1 MSEGCRVV
9 LARARRATYA
19 RTMGRP
25 LDVGVQ
31 LPEAEREA
39 PWSEYADMARAAEA
53 VGFDSVW
60 MGDHLLYRDPG
71 DPERGPWDAWTIL
84 AGIGA
89 VTQRVR
95 IGPLVACLAFHRP
108 GMLARMAATVN
119 EIAGDRLTLGVGAG
133 WNEPEFRA
141 FGVPFD
147 HRVGRFE
154 ESFDVVRRLLDGER
168 VTTHG
173 AFVAVDDAVLYPRIA
188 RPPRLMIGSTGER
201 VLRST
206 LPWVAAWN
214 AWGPWCGNDP
224 DGFARESA
232 RVTELA
238 RAAGRDPGEIERSVC
253 VYAEV
258 DVAPGERAFEEDAPP
273 LAGGPAG
280 IADGLRAFAA
290 AGADEVILVLNV
302 VTERSIRALGEAL
315 ALLDA

>member
-1 MSEGCRVV
+1 M
-9 LARARRATYA
+9 A
-19 RTMGRP
+19 RP
-25 LDVGVQ
+25 LHVGVQ

-39 PWSEYADMARAAEA
+39 PWPEYTRMTLAAET

-84 AGIGA
+84 AGLAA
-89 VTQRVR
+89 VTERVR
-95 IGPLVACLAFHRP
+95 LGPLVACLAFHPP

-141 FGVPFD
+141 FGLPFD
-147 HRVGRFE
+147 HRVARFE
-154 ESFDVVRRLLDGER
+154 ESFDVIRRLLAGER
-168 VTTHG
+168 VTANG
-173 AFVAVDDAVLYPRIA
+173 RFVDVEDAVLYPRIA

-201 VLRST
+201 VLRAS
-206 LPWVAAWN
+206 LPWVEVWN

-232 RVTELA
+232 RVSELA
-238 RAAGRDPGEIERSVC
+238 REAGRDPAEVQRSVC

-258 DVAPGERAFEEDAPP
+258 DVGPGERAFEEDAPP
-273 LAGGPAG
+273 LTGGARG
-280 IADGLRAFAA
+280 IADGLRAFGE

-302 VTERSIRALGEAL
+302 VTERSIRALGETL

>member
-1 MSEGCRVV
+1 MV
-9 LARARRATYA
+9 
-19 RTMGRP
+19 RP
-25 LDVGVQ
+25 LQVGVQ

-39 PWSEYADMARAAEA
+39 PWAEYARMARAAEA

-71 DPERGPWDAWTIL
+71 ETERGPWDAWTIL
-84 AGIGA
+84 AAIAA

-108 GMLARMAATVN
+108 GTLARMAATVN
-119 EIAGDRLTLGVGAG
+119 EIAEGRLTLGVGAG

-147 HRVGRFE
+147 HRAARFE
-154 ESFDVVRRLLDGER
+154 ESFGALRRLLAGDR
-168 VTTHG
+168 VTAHG
-173 AFVAVDDAVLYPRIA
+173 RFVDLEDAVIYPSIA
-188 RPPRLMIGSTGER
+188 RAPRLMIGSTGER
-201 VLRST
+201 VLRAS
-206 LPWVAAWN
+206 LPWVDAWN

-224 DGFARESA
+224 DGFARESD
-232 RVTELA
+232 RVSRLA
-238 RAAGRDPGEIERSVC
+238 LEVGRDPADVQRSIC

-273 LAGGPAG
+273 LTGGAQG
-280 IADGLRAFAA
+280 IAAGLRGFAT
-290 AGADEVILVLNV
+290 AGADEAILVLNV
-302 VTERSIRALGEAL
+302 VTERSIEALGAAL

>member
-1 MSEGCRVV
+1 M
-9 LARARRATYA
+9 
-19 RTMGRP
+19 
-25 LDVGVQ
+25 Q

-39 PWSEYADMARAAEA
+39 PWPEYAGMALAAEE

-89 VTQRVR
+89 VTRRVR

-154 ESFDVVRRLLDGER
+154 ESFDIVRRLLDGR
-168 VTTHG
+168 TGH
-173 AFVAVDDAVLYPRIA
+173 DPRGLRRGGGCRALPADRATAAADGRFHRRACAAA
-188 RPPRLMIGSTGER
+188 RPFHGWPPGTRGGRGAGTTRTGSRGRAHGCPSWR
-201 VLRST
+201 VR
-206 LPWVAAWN
+206 
-214 AWGPWCGNDP
+214 
-224 DGFARESA
+224 R
-232 RVTELA
+232 
-238 RAAGRDPGEIERSVC
+238 GRDPGEIERSVC

-273 LAGGPAG
+273 LGGGAAG
-280 IADGLRAFAA
+280 IAEGLRAFAE

-302 VTERSIRALGEAL
+302 VTERSIRALGESL

>member
-1 MSEGCRVV
+1 ME
-9 LARARRATYA
+9 
-19 RTMGRP
+19 RP
-25 LDVGVQ
+25 LQVGVQ

-39 PWSEYADMARAAEA
+39 PWPEYARMALAAES

-84 AGIGA
+84 AGIAA
-89 VTQRVR
+89 VTERVR
-95 IGPLVACLAFHRP
+95 IGPLVGCLAFHRP

-119 EIAGDRLTLGVGAG
+119 EIAGDRLTFGVGAG

-141 FGVPFD
+141 FGIPFD
-147 HRVGRFE
+147 HRVARFE
-154 ESFDVVRRLLDGER
+154 ESFDVIRRLLAGER
-168 VTTHG
+168 VTMAG
-173 AFVAVDDAVLYPRIA
+173 RFVEVDDAVLYPRIA
-188 RPPRLMIGSTGER
+188 RPPRLMVGSTGQR
-201 VLRST
+201 VLRAT

-232 RVTELA
+232 RVSELA
-238 RAAGRDPGEIERSVC
+238 REIGRDPADVQRSVC

-273 LAGGPAG
+273 LTGGAAG
-280 IADGLRAFAA
+280 IAEGLRSFAE

-302 VTERSIRALGEAL
+302 VTERSIGALGDAL

>member
-1 MSEGCRVV
+1 MV
-9 LARARRATYA
+9 
-19 RTMGRP
+19 RP
-25 LDVGVQ
+25 LQVGVQ

-39 PWSEYADMARAAEA
+39 PWPEYAAMALAAEA

-84 AGIGA
+84 GGLAA

-95 IGPLVACLAFHRP
+95 VGPLVACLAFHRP

-119 EIAGDRLTLGVGAG
+119 EIAGGRLTLGVGAG

-147 HRVGRFE
+147 HRVARFE
-154 ESFDVVRRLLDGER
+154 ESFDVIRRLLGGER

-173 AFVAVDDAVLYPRIA
+173 AFIEVEDAVLYPRIA
-188 RPPRLMIGSTGER
+188 QPPRLMVGSTGER
-201 VLRST
+201 VLRAT

-224 DGFARESA
+224 DGFARESD
-232 RVTELA
+232 RVSTLA
-238 RAAGRDPGEIERSVC
+238 RAVARDPSEIQRSVC
-253 VYAEV
+253 VYVEV

-273 LAGGPAG
+273 LTGGARG
-280 IADGLRAFAA
+280 IADGLRAFAE
-290 AGADEVILVLNV
+290 AGAHEVILVVNV
-302 VTERSIRALGEAL
+302 VTERSIRALGDAL